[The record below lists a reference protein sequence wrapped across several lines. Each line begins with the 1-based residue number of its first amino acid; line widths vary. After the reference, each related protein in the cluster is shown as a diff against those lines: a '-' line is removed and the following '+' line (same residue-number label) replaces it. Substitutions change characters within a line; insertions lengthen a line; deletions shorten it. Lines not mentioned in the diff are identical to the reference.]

1 MSTMQEYA
9 AGSTLFGGNVPYIE
23 EQYERYLA
31 NPDDVSG
38 EWRAY

>member
-1 MSTMQEYA
+1 MSTLQEFA
-9 AGSTLFGGNVPYIE
+9 SGSTLFGGNVPYIE

-38 EWRAY
+38 EWRV